1 MKKYSDEVIKE
12 TRNLISKGEYGLSA
26 KIKNL
31 DVWFWGDT
39 LEEITDEMI
48 EFSLDIVNAYKENRE
63 KYDGEALEEV
73 KNCLD
78 DGSEVD
84 DSTILEQLG
93 TPIIDVATGEGACL
107 MYGGVEEIGN
117 HMPEV
122 RLSRDVEVTE
132 VALNG

>member
-48 EFSLDIVNAYKENRE
+48 EFSLDIVNAYKENR
-63 KYDGEALEEV
+63 KY
-73 KNCLD
+73 
-78 DGSEVD
+78 
-84 DSTILEQLG
+84 EQQ
-93 TPIIDVATGEGACL
+93 
-107 MYGGVEEIGN
+107 YGKQ
-117 HMPEV
+117 
-122 RLSRDVEVTE
+122 
-132 VALNG
+132 